1 MPNPAR
7 ADLAGRDANRAAH
20 AHPETKPA
28 RPLLAGRTLPAPSP
42 VNALGASGDVP
53 RDVRRGLHQGLHEGL
68 HEGLR
73 PRMEPSPRPE
83 PARQAPEEGSAAS
96 ADLRGRWS

>member
-20 AHPETKPA
+20 SRPETKRA
-28 RPLLAGRTLPAPSP
+28 RPELAGRTLPAPSQA
-42 VNALGASGDVP
+42 NARSAADDVP
-53 RDVRRGLHQGLHEGL
+53 RDVRSGLREGL

-73 PRMEPSPRPE
+73 PRMEPSPPSE
-83 PARQAPEEGSAAS
+83 PARQAPKEGSAAS
-96 ADLRGRWS
+96 ADSRG

>member
-7 ADLAGRDANRAAH
+7 ADLPGRDAKRAAH
-20 AHPETKPA
+20 SRPETKPA
-28 RPLLAGRTLPAPSP
+28 RPVLAGRALPALSSA
-42 VNALGASGDVP
+42 NARFTASDVP
-53 RDVRRGLHQGLHEGL
+53 RDVRSGLRQGLREGL
-68 HEGLR
+68 QEGLR

-96 ADLRGRWS
+96 ADLRG

>member
-53 RDVRRGLHQGLHEGL
+53 RDVRSGLHQGLHEGL

>member
-53 RDVRRGLHQGLHEGL
+53 RDVRSGLHEGL

-73 PRMEPSPRPE
+73 EGLRPRMEPSPPPE

-96 ADLRGRWS
+96 ADLRG

>member
-42 VNALGASGDVP
+42 ANVPLAAGDVP
-53 RDVRRGLHQGLHEGL
+53 RDVHSGLRQGLREGL
-68 HEGLR
+68 QQGLR
-73 PRMEPSPRPE
+73 PRMEPSPPPE
-83 PARQAPEEGSAAS
+83 PARQAPGEGSAAS
-96 ADLRGRWS
+96 ADSRG